1 MGHSMTIKK
10 HLVTLFLMMTLP
22 GLQAQSFPTKPIKV
36 IVPTASGGPSD
47 TCMRAV
53 ALAMQTLLGQSITIE
68 NITGATGSIG
78 LNKVASSAADGYT
91 LVVPSAANTASL
103 ATRPLNSFDVMN
115 GFKPIGK
122 ICNATQTLVIAPAL
136 GIKSVDELIKYAKAN
151 PGKLSFGSIG
161 IGSSQHLVGEMFAVA
176 TDIDMQHI
184 PFRGEALAATE
195 IAAGRVQLMFMA
207 GAKPFMDSKL
217 VVGLATTNKDTWAP
231 MPTLPSLAKTSVPGF
246 TYNGWNGIM
255 APAGTPEQVVQ
266 ILSKAL
272 SEALKEERV
281 RSVILSMG
289 NMPGLGTPEELSEQ
303 MKSDVYMFKKIMRD
317 RNLNFNDQ

>member
-1 MGHSMTIKK
+1 M
-10 HLVTLFLMMTLP
+10 
-22 GLQAQSFPTKPIKV
+22 
-36 IVPTASGGPSD
+36 
-47 TCMRAV
+47 
-53 ALAMQTLLGQSITIE
+53 
-68 NITGATGSIG
+68 
-78 LNKVASSAADGYT
+78 
-91 LVVPSAANTASL
+91 
-103 ATRPLNSFDVMN
+103 
-115 GFKPIGK
+115 
-122 ICNATQTLVIAPAL
+122 
-136 GIKSVDELIKYAKAN
+136 GIKSVEELIKYAKAN

-207 GAKPFMDSKL
+207 GAKPFIDSKL

-231 MPTLPSLAKTSVPGF
+231 MANLPSMAKTSVPGF

-255 APAGTPEQVVQ
+255 APAGTPDQVIQ
-266 ILSKAL
+266 LLSKAL
-272 SEALKEERV
+272 AEALKDDKV
-281 RSVILSMG
+281 RGVISSMG

-303 MKSDVYMFKKIMRD
+303 MKADIYMFKKIMKD

>member
-1 MGHSMTIKK
+1 MSYRLSIRCLTSIY
-10 HLVTLFLMMTLP
+10 MMLALQ
-22 GLQAQSFPTKPIKV
+22 GLQAQTFPTKPIKV

-53 ALAMQTLLGQSITIE
+53 AQAMQTQLGQSITIE
-68 NITGATGSIG
+68 NVTGATGSIG
-78 LNKVASSAADGYT
+78 LNKVASSPADGYT

-103 ATRPLNSFDVMN
+103 ATRPQNSFDVMS

-122 ICNATQTLVIAPAL
+122 ICNATQTLVVSPSM
-136 GIKSVDELIKYAKAN
+136 GIKSVEELIKYAKAN

-207 GAKPFMDSKL
+207 GAKPFIDSKL

-231 MPTLPSLAKTSVPGF
+231 MANLPSMAKTSVPGF

-255 APAGTPEQVVQ
+255 APAGTPDQVIQ
-266 ILSKAL
+266 LLSKAL
-272 SEALKEERV
+272 AEALKDDKV
-281 RSVILSMG
+281 RGVISSMG
-289 NMPGLGTPEELSEQ
+289 NMPGLGSPEELSEQ
-303 MKSDVYMFKKIMRD
+303 MKADIYMFKKIMKD

>member
-1 MGHSMTIKK
+1 MDCRYAFKSILTIS
-10 HLVTLFLMMTLP
+10 LVLIH
-22 GLQAQSFPTKPIKV
+22 GLLLAQNYPNKPIKV

-53 ALAMQTLLGQSITIE
+53 AQSMQNLLGQSITIE
-68 NITGATGSIG
+68 NVTGATGSIG
-78 LNKVASSAADGYT
+78 LSKVASSQADGYT

-103 ATRPLNSFDVMN
+103 ATRPQNSFDVMT

-122 ICNATQTLVIAPAL
+122 ICNATQTLVISPIM
-136 GIKSVDELIKYAKAN
+136 GIKSVDELIKYGKAN

-161 IGSSQHLVGEMFAVA
+161 VGSSQHLVGEMFAVA

-217 VVGLATTNKDTWAP
+217 VLGLATTNKDTWAP
-231 MPTLPSLAKTSVPGF
+231 MPQLPPLAKTSVPGF
-246 TYNGWNGIM
+246 TYNGWNGLM
-255 APAGTPEQVVQ
+255 APAGTPDTVIQ
-266 ILSKAL
+266 ILSRAL
-272 SEALKEERV
+272 GDALKEEKV
-281 RSVILSMG
+281 RSVIASMG
-289 NMPGLGTPEELSEQ
+289 NMPGQGTPEELAEQ
-303 MKSDVYMFKKIMRD
+303 MKSDIFMFKKIMKD
-317 RNLNFNDQ
+317 RNLNFND

>member
-1 MGHSMTIKK
+1 MLKK
-10 HLVTLFLMMTLP
+10 ILVTFSLLTHCF
-22 GLQAQSFPTKPIKV
+22 LQAQTFPTKPIKV
-36 IVPTASGGPSD
+36 VVPTASGGPSD

-53 ALAMQTLLGQSITIE
+53 AQAMQTILGQSITIE
-68 NITGATGSIG
+68 NVTGATGSIG
-78 LNKVASSAADGYT
+78 LNKVASGPADGYT

-103 ATRPLNSFDVMN
+103 ATRPNNSFDVMT
-115 GFKPIGK
+115 GFRPIGK
-122 ICNATQTLVIAPAL
+122 ICNATQTLVVAPTL
-136 GIKSVDELIKYAKAN
+136 GIKSVEELIKYAKAN

-231 MPTLPSLAKTSVPGF
+231 MPNLPSLAKTSVPGF

-255 APAGTPEQVVQ
+255 APAGTPDQVIQV
-266 ILSKAL
+266 LSKAL
-272 SEALKEERV
+272 AEALKEEKV
-281 RSVILSMG
+281 RAVISSMG

-303 MKSDVYMFKKIMRD
+303 MKSDIFMFKKIMKD
-317 RNLNFNDQ
+317 RNLNFNE